1 MTRTTGTSTTRAA
14 ATAGL
19 GAFLR
24 ARRAGL
30 TPDDVELPDYGGRRR
45 VAGLRREE
53 IAQLA
58 GVSVD
63 YYTRME
69 QDRVPNP
76 SAEVLDALARA
87 LRLTADETAHL
98 HLLGRPARR
107 AAGSG
112 RAGAERPRVAGV
124 QQVRPI
130 LRVLL
135 DELRDVPALVM
146 GRRMDVLAWNPAA
159 SALLG
164 DFAAQDPA
172 ERNIARNTFLNPVA
186 RELYADW
193 TACAREN
200 VAYLHLEAGRR
211 PGDPELARLIGELS
225 MRSAEFRRW
234 WAEHPVQDKTAGRKG
249 FHHPVVGDLELAY
262 ETLRAADDPDQALIT
277 YTAEPGSP
285 AHDALRV
292 LLAWSAAA
300 PEPAEAGG
308 PAGAARS

>member
-1 MTRTTGTSTTRAA
+1 MRAA
-14 ATAGL
+14 AAGL

-30 TPDDVELPDYGGRRR
+30 TPDDVALPDYGGRRR

-107 AAGSG
+107 VGGGRAGA
-112 RAGAERPRVAGV
+112 AGAERPRAAEV
-124 QQVRPI
+124 QQARPI

-135 DELRDVPALVM
+135 GELRDVPALVM

-164 DFAAQDPA
+164 DFGAQDPA
-172 ERNIARNTFLNPVA
+172 ERNIARNTFLNPAA

-225 MRSAEFRRW
+225 MRSPEFRRW
-234 WAEHPVQDKTAGRKG
+234 WAEHPVQDKTSGRKG

-300 PEPAEAGG
+300 PESARAAGPG
-308 PAGAARS
+308 GTARS